1 MPAEARWPG
10 CLADTYRARIA
21 AKRRAR
27 AHVGKHY
34 PAQFKAEVV
43 LEVLREEKT
52 LAQIGAERHV
62 HPTMLHQCRNTVM
75 KELPEVFARGERRSA
90 ERAEQ
95 EKKVHELY
103 AEIGRLSTELEW
115 LKKTASGYP
124 SDRHSA
130 PCVQPGRGFRAA
142 SA

>member
-1 MPAEARWPG
+1 MR
-10 CLADTYRARIA
+10 
-21 AKRRAR
+21 KQ
-27 AHVGKHY
+27 Y

-52 LAQIGAERHV
+52 LAQIAAERHV
-62 HPTMLHQCRNTVM
+62 HPTMLHRWRSMVM
-75 KELPEVFARGERRSA
+75 KELPEVFARGERGGL

-115 LKKTASGYP
+115 LKKKGA
-124 SDRHSA
+124 R
-130 PCVQPGRGFRAA
+130 FE
-142 SA
+142 

>member
-1 MPAEARWPG
+1 MR
-10 CLADTYRARIA
+10 
-21 AKRRAR
+21 KQ
-27 AHVGKHY
+27 Y

-52 LAQIGAERHV
+52 LAQIAAERHV
-62 HPTMLHQCRNTVM
+62 HPTMLHRWRSMVM
-75 KELPEVFARGERRSA
+75 KELPEVFARG

-115 LKKTASGYP
+115 LKKKGA
-124 SDRHSA
+124 R
-130 PCVQPGRGFRAA
+130 FE
-142 SA
+142 